1 MLEDLIY
8 ILRPVL
14 IFGSWAEKGFVI
26 RCALAEAVPN
36 QV

>member
-1 MLEDLIY
+1 MLEDMIY
-8 ILRPVL
+8 ILRPV

-26 RCALAEAVPN
+26 RCALVEAVPN